1 MRARAASNY
10 CFRLRSDTG
19 RLRSSLNRIFIPCPF
34 LKLELVLF
42 IFDFPLSIF
51 ATMKLD
57 LKLIGE
63 NIRVARAVR
72 SYSQDGLANKLGKSQ
87 NWLQRV
93 EKGEVD
99 LSINIIESIAQ
110 ELDMPSS

>member
-1 MRARAASNY
+1 
-10 CFRLRSDTG
+10 
-19 RLRSSLNRIFIPCPF
+19 
-34 LKLELVLF
+34 
-42 IFDFPLSIF
+42 
-51 ATMKLD
+51 MKLD

-63 NIRVARAVR
+63 NIRIARVVR
-72 SYSQDGLANKLGKSQ
+72 CYSQDGLANKLGKSQ

-110 ELDMPSS
+110 ELDMPSSQLLYTLAGKILDNCTIGKNAQSFNQCIFNSEELIERLTKAIITLEKKL